1 MGLHRKC
8 GNKMI
13 MKIVK
18 LRNAFWQF
26 EEEEYDETLEFRFP
40 ATVHAEPDGDL
51 SDDAASS
58 VSFGKL
64 LAEYEV
70 SCRRLD
76 LPARL
81 FLWDRRRCRDS
92 LEIRAE
98 RSAASETHR
107 DGAGRKKEE
116 KAGVFQPTYLERV

>member
-1 MGLHRKC
+1 M
-8 GNKMI
+8 
-13 MKIVK
+13 
-18 LRNAFWQF
+18 
-26 EEEEYDETLEFRFP
+26 
-40 ATVHAEPDGDL
+40 DGDDYQSHNVDTIRTVPCDASFALRPLFGWNMDL
-51 SDDAASS
+51 S
-58 VSFGKL
+58 
-64 LAEYEV
+64 
-70 SCRRLD
+70 
-76 LPARL
+76 ARL

>member
-70 SCRRLD
+70 SCRRPD
-76 LPARL
+76 LPARP
-81 FLWDRRRCRDS
+81 FLWARWFLCDSIQDLSIHYEGDRS
-92 LEIRAE
+92 KK
-98 RSAASETHR
+98 
-107 DGAGRKKEE
+107 RKKMSI
-116 KAGVFQPTYLERV
+116 L